1 MVERVAISLAISG
14 GLGLLWWAWQYYKTR
29 LMRAIQPAD
38 MERGKPTL
46 LYFTGEYCAPCKFQ
60 QTPIVEQIRAR
71 LGDSVA
77 VKTYDVSAQP
87 DLASRY
93 KVLTLPTTV
102 VLDPQGQVMYVN
114 YGVADQSKLESQ
126 LLERLPD
133 AVKVVGVRSPK
144 TLNSIV

>member
-1 MVERVAISLAISG
+1 MVERVAISMAIIG

-29 LMRAIQPAD
+29 VRRAIQPVDVA
-38 MERGKPTL
+38 RGKPTL

-60 QTPIVEQIRAR
+60 QTPIVEQIRAK

-102 VLDPQGQVMYVN
+102 VLNQSGQVTHIN
-114 YGVADQSKLESQ
+114 YGVAEQSKLEMQ
-126 LLERLPD
+126 LL
-133 AVKVVGVRSPK
+133 V
-144 TLNSIV
+144 